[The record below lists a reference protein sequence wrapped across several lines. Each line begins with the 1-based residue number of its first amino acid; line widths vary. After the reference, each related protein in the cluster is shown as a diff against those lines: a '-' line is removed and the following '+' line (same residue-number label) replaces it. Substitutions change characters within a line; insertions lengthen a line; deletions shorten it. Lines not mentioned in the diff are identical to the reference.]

1 LLGVLGAARFRIEY
15 RTVASTPPN
24 AWEEDQRADCAVVVT
39 GSPGRVREGV
49 DLLYRGSVKKLIISG
64 VHPQAGWR
72 EILPTAPFYGGLRDE
87 DIVLERRSTTTY
99 GNATQ
104 TLPLVEALHCRSLIL
119 VTSTLHMHRALKTFQ
134 AVFPPD
140 FPILP
145 QAIVSGSLIPDGMDA
160 FAEAVKSLF
169 YSIWAY

>member
-1 LLGVLGAARFRIEY
+1 MILAAIRFRIEY
-15 RTVASTPPN
+15 HTVLSIPPN
-24 AWEEDQRADCAVVVT
+24 SWTEDQVADCAVVVT

-72 EILPTAPFYGGLRDE
+72 EILPTAPFYGGLKDE
-87 DIVLERRSTTTY
+87 DIILERRSTTTY

-119 VTSTLHMHRALKTFQ
+119 VTSRLHMHRALKTFR

-140 FPILP
+140 FPILS
-145 QAIVSGSLIPDGMDA
+145 QAIVSGSLVPDWSDVI
-160 FAEAVKSLF
+160 AESIKSLF
-169 YSIWAY
+169 YSLWAY